1 MDVARA
7 ANIRRGGLGYSVGM
21 TVDALSVPG
30 AATRAA
36 AVALHLGFTDPHCS
50 LRVALPPPPSLRVA
64 LTAQIGARGG
74 HVVESSQGLSAFHG
88 SIAQAMQAVIDILAT
103 GSSLLVDETA
113 PIAVRA
119 VLVAVDG
126 SGDDAR
132 AAALSRAYKLL
143 PMTRDQTLLL
153 TRELYEQL
161 DKPLQ
166 ERARLSVSPA
176 LADEQPE
183 LADLFD
189 LDWKAAAQ
197 QLPQVTGIPE
207 PLDKSRSEDRLEIT
221 HGGVQL
227 RLSPQDCPFTLG
239 RDKSCALQLEGDVA
253 SRVHGQIEF
262 VHDKFYYVD
271 DSRNGTYLL
280 TPQGE
285 EVFLHRE
292 RLPLLG
298 RGVISPGAPVVKQT
312 GEVLRYT
319 CRSEQS
325 LSALEG
331 SLPAP
336 VAAAAAEEI
345 PLH

>member
-1 MDVARA
+1 
-7 ANIRRGGLGYSVGM
+7 M
-21 TVDALSVPG
+21 TVDALPAPS
-30 AATRAA
+30 ASARSA

-50 LRVALPPPPSLRVA
+50 LRVPLPPPPQLRVA

-74 HVVESSQGLSAFHG
+74 HVVEGSQGLSAFHG
-88 SIAQAMQAVIDILAT
+88 NVAQALQAAIDILAT
-103 GSSLLVDETA
+103 GSALLADETA
-113 PIAVRA
+113 PIAIRA
-119 VLVAVDG
+119 VLVAVKG
-126 SGDDAR
+126 SSDAAR
-132 AAALSRAYKLL
+132 GEALSRAYHLL

-153 TRELYEQL
+153 CRDLYEQL
-161 DKPLQ
+161 DKPLK
-166 ERARLSVSPA
+166 ERARLSASPA

-197 QLPQVTGIPE
+197 RLPQVTGIPE
-207 PLDKSRSEDRLEIT
+207 PLDKAYSEDRLEIT

-227 RLSPQDCPFTLG
+227 QLAPQDCPFTLG
-239 RDKSCALQLEGDVA
+239 RDKSCALQLDGDVA

-319 CRSEQS
+319 CRSEQAPGA
-325 LSALEG
+325 LDSAL
-331 SLPAP
+331 PTP
-336 VAAAAAEEI
+336 MAAVAAEEI